1 MSHWIGPFELWNSSF
16 IQNIHFIR
24 NFAYEV
30 TFYVETVFQTI
41 FYFITKNHYEVNIL
55 NKWQILSSQWP
66 NPVGHTLWDNKN
78 ESLLWYVIIYGSEAV
93 QYLFSEFNSS
103 MPKTLL
109 KYAFRQYTTSIK
121 WKRQNFLK

>member
-78 ESLLWYVIIYGSEAV
+78 
-93 QYLFSEFNSS
+93 
-103 MPKTLL
+103 
-109 KYAFRQYTTSIK
+109 
-121 WKRQNFLK
+121 